1 MSFEGNLMAS
11 LQEYCRKLT
20 DEQLLDALREYES
33 SDDPVFT
40 LSAQQ
45 IREILLERYLEK
57 IENDL

>member
-1 MSFEGNLMAS
+1 MAS